1 MARTTA
7 PDTLLEHHHL
17 TTMGLFFEAHAGIA
31 DAASQRL
38 EAAHG
43 ISGQRFEVLLRLAR
57 TPGHRLRMTDLA
69 AQTTLSASGLTRVV
83 DRLVA
88 GGLVERSTCPSDRR
102 GAYAT
107 LTSAGEALLLA
118 AVPDHLE
125 QLSAILEG
133 ALSAEE
139 IETFG
144 ALMRRLRDAVHPYAA
159 RGALLG
165 DCAEA

>member
-7 PDTLLEHHHL
+7 PDTLLEHPHL

-31 DAASQRL
+31 DAASQ
-38 EAAHG
+38 
-43 ISGQRFEVLLRLAR
+43 RLAR

-125 QLSAILEG
+125 QLTAILEG

-139 IETFG
+139 IDTFG
-144 ALMRRLRDAVHPYAA
+144 ALMRRLRDAVHPDAA

-165 DCAEA
+165 DCAQQALSRDRGR